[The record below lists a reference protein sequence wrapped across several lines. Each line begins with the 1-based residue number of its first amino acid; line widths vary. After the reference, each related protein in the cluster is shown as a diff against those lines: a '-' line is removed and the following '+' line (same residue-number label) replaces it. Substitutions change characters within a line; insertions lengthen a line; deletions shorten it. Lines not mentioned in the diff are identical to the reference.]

1 MSSLPV
7 QHIFKALNDVGLHI
21 SLEPGGALGVAPASL
36 LTSELRDLIRGN
48 KAVLVDYLRAAND
61 PTNDPAKAPAPEPPT
76 DPNAWRELAAAYHQH
91 HFTCPTCIAAGKG
104 YGLRCGTGAA
114 LWAAYSTEQPVAP
127 TTPKSKRTDA

>member
-7 QHIFKALNDVGLHI
+7 QDIFKALDDVGLRI

-61 PTNDPAKAPAPEPPT
+61 PINDPAKAPAPEPPT
-76 DPNAWRELAAAYHQH
+76 DPKAWRELAGAYNQH
-91 HFTCPTCIAAGKG
+91 HFKCSACVAAGKG
-104 YGLRCGTGAA
+104 YGLRCGSGNALWTAYGAA
-114 LWAAYSTEQPVAP
+114 GY
-127 TTPKSKRTDA
+127 D

>member
-7 QHIFKALNDVGLHI
+7 QDIFKALNNVGLHI
-21 SLEPGGALGVAPASL
+21 SLEPGGGIGVTPASL
-36 LTSELRDLIRGN
+36 LTSELRNLIREH
-48 KAVLVDYLRAAND
+48 KAALVDYLRAAND
-61 PTNDPAKAPAPEPPT
+61 PLGNPAPEPPT

-91 HFTCPTCIAAGKG
+91 HFICPTCIAAGKG

-114 LWAAYSTEQPVAP
+114 LWADYSGAQPAAP